1 MHGIPDLWGEQMSR
15 AGKYALIA
23 IAAMLTASAALA
35 HHSFA
40 MFDQSK
46 KVTLEGTVKDFRWT
60 NPHVFIQLLVKNDGG
75 GEDEWS
81 IEMTS
86 PEHLVRVGWKPGTLK
101 AGDKVTLVI
110 HPMRDGVKG
119 GQYLSGTGP
128 GGPLI
133 GTPPEG
139 QSK

>member
-1 MHGIPDLWGEQMSR
+1 MSR
-15 AGKYALIA
+15 VLNSSLIV
-23 IAAMLTASAALA
+23 IAAMLTASSALA

-46 KVTLEGTVKDFRWT
+46 SVTLHGTVKDFRWT
-60 NPHVFIQLLVKNDGG
+60 NPHVFIQLLVKTEGG
-75 GEDEWS
+75 SEVEWS

-86 PEHLVRVGWKPGTLK
+86 PEHLARVGWKPVTLK
-101 AGDKVTLVI
+101 PGDKVILVI

-128 GGPLI
+128 GGPLT
-133 GTPPEG
+133 GSPQASQGEG
-139 QSK
+139 K